1 MTKEIKSVAVLGG
14 GTMGAGIAGL
24 CAERDIKV
32 LILEINQDAVDAAK
46 DRLLN
51 GIPAP
56 IDNPEKMANIE
67 TGTFDKDLEKLKNYD
82 WICEA
87 IIENAEAKRGLI
99 KRVEEVR
106 SDHTILTSNTSGILL
121 KEISEGMPDRL
132 KKNLAVTHFFNPVK
146 AMKLLEIVPGN
157 DTDPETVE
165 ALNLFCTQTLE
176 KGVVIAKDTISF
188 IANRIGCFFMFIGL
202 HKGKEALDRGLSQ
215 ERVDAILS
223 TPIGLPSTGLYS
235 LYDLI
240 GLDVM
245 EMIGKNFAA
254 NLPEE
259 DLGKQYGEF
268 PEAEKEMITN
278 GQFGR
283 KTGGGFF
290 RMTKNEDGSR
300 NKETFDLLTKTWRPQ
315 KKEELDIND
324 INILFDDSPDG
335 VLAWDVYGTTLCYA
349 ANLVPIIADDIVS
362 VDRAMQWGF
371 NWSNGPFKAM
381 DNIGPYKIIDKL
393 EKEGIELPHMLKV
406 LKDNNAESFYNDQGE
421 QLSPE
426 GNWISI

>member
-67 TGTFDKDLEKLKNYD
+67 TGTFDKDLGKLKNYD

-121 KEISEGMPDRL
+121 KEISEGMPNRL

-146 AMKLLEIVPGN
+146 AMKLLEIVPGS

-176 KGVVIAKDTISF
+176 KGLLLQKIQLVLLLT
-188 IANRIGCFFMFIGL
+188 
-202 HKGKEALDRGLSQ
+202 E
-215 ERVDAILS
+215 
-223 TPIGLPSTGLYS
+223 
-235 LYDLI
+235 
-240 GLDVM
+240 LDVS
-245 EMIGKNFAA
+245 
-254 NLPEE
+254 LC
-259 DLGKQYGEF
+259 
-268 PEAEKEMITN
+268 
-278 GQFGR
+278 
-283 KTGGGFF
+283 
-290 RMTKNEDGSR
+290 
-300 NKETFDLLTKTWRPQ
+300 LLVYIKV
-315 KKEELDIND
+315 KKHWI
-324 INILFDDSPDG
+324 
-335 VLAWDVYGTTLCYA
+335 
-349 ANLVPIIADDIVS
+349 
-362 VDRAMQWGF
+362 
-371 NWSNGPFKAM
+371 
-381 DNIGPYKIIDKL
+381 
-393 EKEGIELPHMLKV
+393 
-406 LKDNNAESFYNDQGE
+406 KD
-421 QLSPE
+421 
-426 GNWISI
+426 

>member
-1 MTKEIKSVAVLGG
+1 MTKEIRSVAVLGG

-56 IDNPEKMANIE
+56 IDNPEKMSNIE

-87 IIENAEAKRGLI
+87 IIENAEAKRSLI

-121 KEISEGMPDRL
+121 KEISDGMPDRL
-132 KKNLAVTHFFNPVK
+132 KRNLAVTHFFNPVK
-146 AMKLLEIVPGN
+146 AMKLLEIIPGK
-157 DTDPETVE
+157 DTDPETIEVLE
-165 ALNLFCTQTLE
+165 HFCTQTLG

-202 HKGKEALDRGLSQ
+202 HKGKEALDKGLNQ
-215 ERVDAILS
+215 ERVDSILS

-254 NLPEE
+254 NLPEG
-259 DLGKQYGEF
+259 DMGKQYGEF
-268 PEAEKEMITN
+268 PEAEKEMIEN

-290 RMTKNEDGSR
+290 RMTKNDDGSR
-300 NKETFDLLTKTWRPQ
+300 NKETYDLITKSWRPQ
-315 KKEELDIND
+315 LKEELAIND
-324 INILFDDSPDG
+324 ISILFDDSPDG
-335 VLAWDVYGTTLCYA
+335 VLAWDVYGATLCYA

-381 DNIGPYKIIDKL
+381 DNIGPHKIIDKL

-406 LKDNNAESFYNDQGE
+406 LKENNAESFYNDNNE

-426 GNWISI
+426 GNWITI